1 MIDATDWS
9 AVCAKEHERALEA
22 MKDAEISAQVASK
35 LRDRFDADVKLT
47 MIIGVAKESRASL
60 YLEMQDSDA
69 VLKHVN
75 ALDSTL
81 QPLAV
86 LRFYNATK
94 IGELEKLREEF
105 YELND
110 RMVPEGKLRID
121 DCLTPCSQKVYCQF
135 DGRNNGVW
143 IGKVQLDHI
152 TVTLNMRSAKPI
164 DVAMDCDYY
173 AYQRSGRRAY
183 SNTAAARYNEP
194 IKLSKRIIYAGGL
207 SYPDT
212 VYCYE

>member
-1 MIDATDWS
+1 MVDETDWG
-9 AVCAKEHERALEA
+9 AVCAKEYARALA
-22 MKDAEISAQVASK
+22 AVNDAEISEQAALR
-35 LRDRFDADVKLT
+35 LRDKFDADVKLT
-47 MIIGVAKESRASL
+47 LIVGDAKESRTSL
-60 YLEMQDSDA
+60 YLELPDSDA

-75 ALDSTL
+75 ALDSIL

-86 LRFYNATK
+86 LRFYNSTK

-121 DCLTPCSQKVYCQF
+121 DCLTPCSQKVYFQF

-173 AYQRSGRRAY
+173 AYQRTGRPAH
-183 SNTAAARYNEP
+183 SNTVSARYNEP
-194 IKLSKRIIYAGGL
+194 VKLSKRLIYAGGL

>member
-1 MIDATDWS
+1 MIDETDWG
-9 AVCAKEHERALEA
+9 AVCKKEYARALA
-22 MKDAEISAQVASK
+22 AVNDAEISAQVASK
-35 LRDRFDADVKLT
+35 LRDKFDADVKLT
-47 MIIGVAKESRASL
+47 LIVGDAKESRTSL
-60 YLEMQDSDA
+60 YLELPDSDA

-75 ALDSTL
+75 ALDSIL

-86 LRFYNATK
+86 LRFYNSTK
-94 IGELEKLREEF
+94 IGELEKLRKEF

-110 RMVPEGKLRID
+110 RMVPEGKLNID
-121 DCLTPCSQKVYCQF
+121 DCLTPCSQKVYFQF
-135 DGRNNGVW
+135 DGSNNGVW
-143 IGKVQLDHI
+143 VGKIQLDQI

-173 AYQRSGRRAY
+173 HYRQTGRPVH
-183 SNTAAARYNEP
+183 SNTVSARYNEP
-194 IKLSKRIIYAGGL
+194 LKLSKRLIYAGGL

>member
-1 MIDATDWS
+1 MIDEADWG
-9 AVCAKEHERALEA
+9 AVCKKEYARALA
-22 MKDAEISAQVASK
+22 AVNDAEIAEQVASK
-35 LRDRFDADVKLT
+35 LRDKFDADVKLT
-47 MIIGVAKESRASL
+47 LIVGDAKESRTSL

-75 ALDSTL
+75 ALDSIL

-86 LRFYNATK
+86 LRFYNSSK
-94 IGELEKLREEF
+94 IGELEKLRKEF

-110 RMVPEGKLRID
+110 RMVPEGKLNID
-121 DCLTPCSQKVYCQF
+121 DCLSPCSQKVYFQF
-135 DGRNNGVW
+135 DGSNKGFWV
-143 IGKVQLDHI
+143 GKIQLDQI

-173 AYQRSGRRAY
+173 HYRQTGRPVH
-183 SNTAAARYNEP
+183 SNTVSARYNEP
-194 IKLSKRIIYAGGL
+194 LKLSKRLIYAGGL

>member
-1 MIDATDWS
+1 MIDETDWG
-9 AVCAKEHERALEA
+9 AVCAKEHERALAA
-22 MKDAEISAQVASK
+22 MKDAELAEQVALK

-47 MIIGVAKESRASL
+47 MIIGVAKESRVSL

-69 VLKHVN
+69 VLKHVT
-75 ALDSTL
+75 ALDSIL

-86 LRFYNATK
+86 LGFYNEAK
-94 IGELEKLREEF
+94 IGALEKLREEF

-121 DCLTPCSQKVYCQF
+121 DCLKPCSQKVYFQF
-135 DGRNNGVW
+135 DGSNRGFW
-143 IGKVQLDHI
+143 IGKIQLDQI

-164 DVAMDCDYY
+164 DVEMDCDYY

-183 SNTAAARYNEP
+183 SNTASARYNET
-194 IKLSKRIIYAGGL
+194 IKLSKRLIYAGGF

>member
-1 MIDATDWS
+1 MIDETDWV
-9 AVCAKEHERALEA
+9 AVCAKERERALTMVKE
-22 MKDAEISAQVASK
+22 AEISEQVALK
-35 LRDRFDADVKLT
+35 LRDKFDADVKLT
-47 MIIGVAKESRASL
+47 LIVSDAKDSRSSL
-60 YLEMQDSDA
+60 YLELPDSDA

-75 ALDSTL
+75 ALDSLL

-86 LRFYNATK
+86 LRFYNSTK

-110 RMVPEGKLRID
+110 RMVPEGKLCID
-121 DCLTPCSQKVYCQF
+121 DCLTPCSQKVYFQF

-173 AYQRSGRRAY
+173 NYQRTGRRSY
-183 SNTAAARYNEP
+183 SNTASARYNAP
-194 IKLSKRIIYAGGL
+194 IKLSKRLIYAGGL

>member
-1 MIDATDWS
+1 MIDETDWG
-9 AVCAKEHERALEA
+9 AVCAKEHERALT
-22 MKDAEISAQVASK
+22 MLKDAEIAEQVASK
-35 LRDRFDADVKLT
+35 LRDKFDADVKLT
-47 MIIGVAKESRASL
+47 MIIGVEKESRASL

-75 ALDSTL
+75 ALDSIL

-94 IGELEKLREEF
+94 IGELEKLRKEF

-110 RMVPEGKLRID
+110 RMVPEGKLNID
-121 DCLTPCSQKVYCQF
+121 DCLTPCSRKVYFQF

-173 AYQRSGRRAY
+173 HYRQTGRRAY

-194 IKLSKRIIYAGGL
+194 IKLSKRLIYAGGL